1 MPRQKTALLKSL
13 ETKHRTLDNKIK
25 ELYNEATDDLSIT
38 QLKKQKLKLKE
49 QIETVKKE
57 LDNG

>member
-25 ELYNEATDDLSIT
+25 ELYNEGTDDLSIT